1 MSMLTTPE
9 MMALPRW
16 ALNCTQHAGGGNASL
31 QGELLGWVEAEAS
44 GLAKAA
50 GGVLSPSSMGN
61 WKVPASLG
69 INGLLMFSA
78 ILGYI

>member
-1 MSMLTTPE
+1 MLTTPE

-16 ALNCTQHAGGGNASL
+16 ALTCTQHAGGGNASL

-44 GLAKAA
+44 GLANTA